1 MRQLFWIVRDST
13 KCGLPIGGVYMRKLV
28 NLRELRERAAL
39 SQGELARMAGV
50 TKNAVGQLE
59 RGEFNPRPATV
70 RKLAEALGVQPMDLW
85 EESADL
91 EKSESG
97 PHSVEEKVVNA
108 LAYYITRRAGAYEED
123 LEDPHS
129 PHFSDPTAT
138 ALWGTKLTQENLM
151 LCGLVKAVT
160 YALAGPLLAEG
171 RALEAVALIE
181 PITESLEEMLEVAQK
196 SFGRAGEVDFQEV
209 ARSNPQA
216 AQSIRDQMDRLEVM
230 QQGLDPQAPRWGQDE

>member
-1 MRQLFWIVRDST
+1 MRR
-13 KCGLPIGGVYMRKLV
+13 LV

-91 EKSESG
+91 GKSEAPSATPPRSSSSEKSESG